1 MATKTKKTTTT
12 TKKSYSK
19 VDATEKVLQFLLEAM
34 ERDDL
39 MPWDN
44 GRLNGDRIAIN
55 RVTGNPYRGINRM
68 LLNAVSSDLENP
80 TQEWVTFLQ
89 AKDLKGHVKE
99 GQHGYP
105 IVFYKI
111 WDKKRHCAADKD
123 SEK

>member
-19 VDATEKVLQFLLEAM
+19 VDTTEKVLQFLLEAM